1 MDRSDL
7 IIYNSKQQGII
18 HITDT
23 EMHSCLLYILFSALS
38 RFPPIF
44 ETSGH
49 IGQIYFLLPNQ

>member
-44 ETSGH
+44 
-49 IGQIYFLLPNQ
+49 

>member
-23 EMHSCLLYILFSALS
+23 EMHSCLLYTVFRSV
-38 RFPPIF
+38 
-44 ETSGH
+44 
-49 IGQIYFLLPNQ
+49 